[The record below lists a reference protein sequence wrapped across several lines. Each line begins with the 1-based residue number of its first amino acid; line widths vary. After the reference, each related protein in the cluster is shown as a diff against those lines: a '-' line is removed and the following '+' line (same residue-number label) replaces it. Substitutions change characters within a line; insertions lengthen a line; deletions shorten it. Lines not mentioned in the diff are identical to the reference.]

1 MPGKSR
7 HGKGRHPHYSKKSR
21 AKQRQGATV
30 LPQHV
35 ISDTSRPVT
44 TASTPPPS
52 DASSSPAKPKAIQYP
67 YITSELRSIGIL
79 AGIIIVILIV
89 LAQIL
94 S

>member
-1 MPGKSR
+1 MPGKSK
-7 HGKGRHPHYSKKSR
+7 HAKGRHPHHSKRSR

-30 LPQHV
+30 FPPHV

-44 TASTPPPS
+44 AVSAPPLPDTPALS
-52 DASSSPAKPKAIQYP
+52 PKAKVIKFP
-67 YITSELRSIGIL
+67 YITSELRRIGIL